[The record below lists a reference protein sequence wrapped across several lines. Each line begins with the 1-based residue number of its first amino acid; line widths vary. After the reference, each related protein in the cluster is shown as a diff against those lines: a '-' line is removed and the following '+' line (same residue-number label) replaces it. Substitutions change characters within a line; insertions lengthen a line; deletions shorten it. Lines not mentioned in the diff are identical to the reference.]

1 MSTATLFTGAALLA
15 AKSDGAW
22 FFNPAITRKLG
33 PAALETFGMLLVS
46 GLITIVVG
54 LFLGLRPCLM
64 KLPLWWSAP
73 RCSSASSSQSFCRC
87 RKSASSSP

>member
-54 LFLGLRPCLM
+54 LFLGLALVTTGARGQHRNRVVYEVL
-64 KLPLWWSAP
+64 SAVID
-73 RCSSASSSQSFCRC
+73 
-87 RKSASSSP
+87 RKSVV

>member
-33 PAALETFGMLLVS
+33 PAALEKIGRAHV
-46 GLITIVVG
+46 
-54 LFLGLRPCLM
+54 
-64 KLPLWWSAP
+64 
-73 RCSSASSSQSFCRC
+73 
-87 RKSASSSP
+87 